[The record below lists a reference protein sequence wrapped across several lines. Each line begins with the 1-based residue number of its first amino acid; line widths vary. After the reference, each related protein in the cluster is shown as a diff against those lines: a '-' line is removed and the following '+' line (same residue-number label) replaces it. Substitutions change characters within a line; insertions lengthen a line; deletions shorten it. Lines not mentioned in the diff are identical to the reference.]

1 MDLLSIVWNADP
13 NMLTLGPFTIRW
25 YGILFAASFFFGYL
39 LFVRFFS
46 FEKIPMEELD
56 ALTGYM
62 AIGTVLG
69 ARLGH
74 CFFYEPLYYL
84 QNPLE
89 IIKVWHGGLASHG
102 AAIGILTALW
112 LFSRKYGRPYFWIVD
127 RIVIVVAL
135 AGFFIRWGN
144 FMNSEIYGRETSLP
158 WGTIFERAGEVLPK
172 HPTQIYEALA
182 YLSIFAGL
190 FLLYRKKSYAP
201 PHALLFGLFLA
212 AVFGFRFLVEFI
224 KEPQVAFEASMTLN
238 MGQLLSIPF
247 VLAGIGLMIYA
258 MRNQNQTASAL
269 PSRVEAPVKKGRKVV

>member
-1 MDLLSIVWNADP
+1 
-13 NMLTLGPFTIRW
+13 
-25 YGILFAASFFFGYL
+25 
-39 LFVRFFS
+39 
-46 FEKIPMEELD
+46 
-56 ALTGYM
+56 
-62 AIGTVLG
+62 
-69 ARLGH
+69 
-74 CFFYEPLYYL
+74 
-84 QNPLE
+84 
-89 IIKVWHGGLASHG
+89 
-102 AAIGILTALW
+102 
-112 LFSRKYGRPYFWIVD
+112 
-127 RIVIVVAL
+127 
-135 AGFFIRWGN
+135 
-144 FMNSEIYGRETSLP
+144 
-158 WGTIFERAGEVLPK
+158 VLPK